1 MFMFHEFWGSRNE
14 QLEFSEGRDVGNGLY
29 PTHSPLL
36 LPLVPVAGAITKGA
50 GDELGI
56 KRGPKNSHDQFFNT
70 DSQQHMSACTSIG
83 VFMTARP
90 SEQYQHKSR
99 ILFWS
104 SVIATW
110 HFIIYARRCKGQ
122 IYFIQRM
129 LFALSSWLLWTTL
142 TTVRLALKTR
152 LQSKIVLYHFSSK
165 DRIQTHMWINVCY
178 MKDMGPGVGR
188 WGLQDGRSGGW
199 NSEVGGWVRSSF

>member
-1 MFMFHEFWGSRNE
+1 MNFEDLSNNNWNSRKDAALAMDCTN
-14 QLEFSEGRDVGNGLY
+14 
-29 PTHSPLL
+29 PSPPPPPFL
-36 LPLVPVAGAITKGA
+36 PVAGAITKGA

-83 VFMTARP
+83 VFMTACP
-90 SEQYQHKSR
+90 SEQYRHKSH

-104 SVIATW
+104 PVTATW
-110 HFIIYARRCKGQ
+110 PFIIDAWRCKGQ
-122 IYFIQRM
+122 IWFRQIM
-129 LFALSSWLLWTTL
+129 LYTLRPWLLLITRMTA
-142 TTVRLALKTR
+142 RFGLKIH
-152 LQSKIVLYHFSSK
+152 LQCKNVLYHFSSK
-165 DRIQTHMWINVCY
+165 DFPQTHMWINVCY
-178 MKDMGPGVGR
+178 MKDMGLGVGR

>member
-1 MFMFHEFWGSRNE
+1 MDSEDLGTNNWNSRKDAVLAMDCT
-14 QLEFSEGRDVGNGLY
+14 Q
-29 PTHSPLL
+29 PTPLL
-36 LPLVPVAGAITKGA
+36 LPLLPVAGAITKGA

-56 KRGPKNSHDQFFNT
+56 KRGPKNSYDQFFNT

-110 HFIIYARRCKGQ
+110 HFIIDA
-122 IYFIQRM
+122 
-129 LFALSSWLLWTTL
+129 
-142 TTVRLALKTR
+142 
-152 LQSKIVLYHFSSK
+152 
-165 DRIQTHMWINVCY
+165 
-178 MKDMGPGVGR
+178 
-188 WGLQDGRSGGW
+188 
-199 NSEVGGWVRSSF
+199 